1 MSKMDMSPDELVHF
15 GIPGMK
21 WGVRKASSSSSAP
34 SGSTEVV
41 VTSKR
46 GKKTTLQAKGGARHG
61 PAQEAIDTIAAIQKS
76 KASGLVTLSNKEI
89 KDAVT
94 RMNLE
99 QQYIKLTGIDKT
111 RGQQFIAKFLK
122 IAGNKQVQKIAKDVW
137 SSDQIAAALAKKTAK
152 GAAKVVK

>member
-1 MSKMDMSPDELVHF
+1 MSKMDISPDELVHF

-21 WGVRKASSSSSAP
+21 WGVRKASSSSSTP
-34 SGSTEVV
+34 SGATEVV

-46 GKKTTLQAKGGARHG
+46 GKKTTLQAKGGARHA
-61 PAQEAIDTIAAIQKS
+61 PSQEAIDTVAAIQKS

-99 QQYIKLTGIDKT
+99 QQYMKLTSTEKNKGK
-111 RGQQFIAKFLK
+111 QFIQSLLGNILKENVTKF
-122 IAGNKQVQKIAKDVW
+122 AKDY
-137 SSDQIAAALAKKTAK
+137 SSQQIAAALAKKTAQ
-152 GAAKVVK
+152 GAAKKAVK